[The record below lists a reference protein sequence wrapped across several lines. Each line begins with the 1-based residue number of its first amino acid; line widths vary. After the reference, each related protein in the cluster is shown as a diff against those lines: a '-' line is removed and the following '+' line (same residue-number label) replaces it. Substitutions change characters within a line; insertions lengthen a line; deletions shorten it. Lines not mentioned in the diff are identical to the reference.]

1 MQALFYFNAINFFT
15 LKFRDDC
22 PIIEKAPGHPT
33 PAAYCLYE
41 ITLREFRC
49 SLHIVSKCGRRFSP
63 KVSLRRS
70 IYESDMCSEQ
80 KPQKVIYNA
89 DRQAAPDRQDESVV
103 PAKK

>member
-1 MQALFYFNAINFFT
+1 MCIVYCDICHCRLYSLQNHSEHFVMRNTLAANAG
-15 LKFRDDC
+15 
-22 PIIEKAPGHPT
+22 A
-33 PAAYCLYE
+33 CL
-41 ITLREFRC
+41 
-49 SLHIVSKCGRRFSP
+49 SP
-63 KVSLRRS
+63 KGELHRS

>member
-1 MQALFYFNAINFFT
+1 MSVNAG
-15 LKFRDDC
+15 
-22 PIIEKAPGHPT
+22 A
-33 PAAYCLYE
+33 CL
-41 ITLREFRC
+41 
-49 SLHIVSKCGRRFSP
+49 SP
-63 KVSLRRS
+63 KGELHRS